1 MKLLPFR
8 VLPLAS
14 VLLASFVG
22 LASAAPIS
30 LTGQILGDP
39 RTGNFH
45 DLFID
50 VTITGDTTSNQVSW
64 KVDINTPNHPNAK
77 LDEFYF
83 NMIGLGSDY
92 SFSGFN
98 PTGWDINSPASS
110 QGGGNMNLEFL
121 FEALDPSG
129 PPNAD
134 DVTNTQD
141 LTFTM
146 TKASGNFL
154 ASDFLNAFSSCSSD
168 TELPCGQMGAHL
180 QALQQGQSGF
190 LVGNY
195 AVSSSGG
202 TPGSGGAPSSG
213 GQVPE
218 PNSSSLVL
226 LAMGLLGASFWARR
240 GAAAKL

>member
-1 MKLLPFR
+1 MSSSKR
-8 VLPLAS
+8 YAATVGS
-14 VLLASFVG
+14 VLLAGLVG
-22 LASAAPIS
+22 AASAVPIT
-30 LTGQILGDP
+30 LTGQIVGDP
-39 RTGNFH
+39 RVGNFH

-50 VTITGDTTSNQVSW
+50 VTIIGDTTSNQVSW

-83 NMIGLGSDY
+83 NLIGLGSDY
-92 SFSGFN
+92 TFSGFN
-98 PTGWDINSPASS
+98 PTGWEINTPASS

-121 FEALDPSG
+121 FEALDPAG
-129 PPNAD
+129 PPNAA
-134 DVTNTQD
+134 DVTNSQN

-146 TKASGNFL
+146 TKGSGNFL
-154 ASDFLNAFSSCSSD
+154 ATDFLNAFSSCSSD
-168 TELPCGQMGAHL
+168 TQLTCGQMGAHL

-202 TPGSGGAPSSG
+202 TPGSGGSPSSG

-240 GAAAKL
+240 SAAAKR